1 MAMKLLNKYTTD
13 IQILPSQ
20 VDFENKLGYY
30 ETFRLFMDVANMH
43 AQLLGVG
50 QNSLMDQGLFWLTV
64 KTRFKFFRRPSM
76 GQKVQAQTWPV
87 KPFSLRTDRCYRLCD
102 SEGTLVEGR
111 TEWAVMDMKQ
121 MKLANVSTIF
131 PPELVFNEEDISVTD
146 FPRVCS
152 LDETSTGRG
161 TFKVTSSDIDMG
173 RHMNNTAYVRALM
186 GFYGI
191 EELSKMDIKEIS
203 VIFKASAHEND
214 MLTMREKRDGE
225 VIDCGLYMADG
236 KPSILARIVC

>member
-1 MAMKLLNKYTTD
+1 MALLNKYTTD

-50 QNSLMDQGLFWLTV
+50 QTSLMDKGLFWLTV
-64 KTRFKFFRRPSM
+64 KTRFRFFRRPQM
-76 GQKVQAQTWPV
+76 GQKVQAQTWPI
-87 KPFSLRTDRCYRLCD
+87 KPLSLRTDRCYRLCD
-102 SEGTLVEGR
+102 ENGPLVEGR
-111 TEWAVMDMKQ
+111 TEWAVMDMRQ

-131 PPELVFNEEDISVTD
+131 PQELVFNEEDISVKD
-146 FPRVCS
+146 FPRVGMPDDS
-152 LDETSTGRG
+152 YTERG
-161 TFKVTSSDIDMG
+161 IYKVTSSDIDMG

-191 EELSKMDIKEIS
+191 DELKTMDIKEIS

-214 MLTMREKRDGE
+214 MLAMRERRDGD

-236 KPSILARIVC
+236 KPSILSRIVC